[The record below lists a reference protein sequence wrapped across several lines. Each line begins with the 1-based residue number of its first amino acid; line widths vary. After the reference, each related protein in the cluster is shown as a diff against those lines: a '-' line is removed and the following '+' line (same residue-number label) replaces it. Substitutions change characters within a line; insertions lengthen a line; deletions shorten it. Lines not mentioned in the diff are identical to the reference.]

1 MRQLMKSW
9 FQGMVVASL
18 LSIVSVS
25 SFALSFGTATVDGNP
40 IEWTASDFYANM
52 HRAGDPNKVIESNLY
67 LRYDCNTQTL
77 YILVLNVNGIQA
89 IASSQDAYL
98 KYKVNPAAPQ
108 SVKGVGGDSQSFA
121 WVASGNTVVG
131 WEGSFQIAPGTYTIN
146 AHVQVWDDN
155 AAQTS
160 ATTNG
165 APNDRFIPITID
177 CDGVTNPN
185 GPNTPL
191 PPPPVTPVYSIS
203 GFTFVDSNGNGLFD
217 SGEATLSDIPVTL
230 DGSQTVNTASGYYEF
245 PGLYAGNY
253 TVAVPHLIS
262 SNGVDYV
269 LVTSQS
275 LPVSITN
282 SNISD
287 VNFGYVPVYD
297 ITGTVF
303 VDSNR
308 SGIIDN
314 GETSVL
320 AGVTVTL
327 TDGSGN
333 VIAQT
338 TTDANGYY
346 AFENLFVGTY
356 KVSVAPKIT
365 HVENAGV
372 VEYKPTASSVVT
384 IIGLNED
391 TVIDFGYAPVY
402 DIAGTVFLDTN
413 KNAAFNSPEPIFP
426 GITVYLYDSSNNP
439 VASTVTDSSGNYQF
453 EDQWAGTYSVV
464 TGGLPSGIASY
475 FTLTT
480 GSAYAITLNA
490 NSTNNNFGY
499 APETKNILDDLKSTD
514 PDGDGFSFTGTG
526 KTIGFW
532 KHQLS
537 VAITG
542 KGKAQ
547 INTGDLQ
554 AFVDNIEAFY
564 LATPFQFNDAGEFA
578 DAQKVLDST
587 SSQPLDLLK
596 KQLLGTEF
604 NQVSGRG
611 LLANPTLQTVLL
623 QWGESLVASSST
635 DAALVI
641 SAKDIFDAIN
651 NTGEI

>member
-1 MRQLMKSW
+1 MSKITKAG
-9 FQGMVVASL
+9 FQGMIIVSL

-25 SFALSFGTATVDGNP
+25 SFALSFGTAIVDGNP
-40 IEWTASDFYANM
+40 IEWSASDFYANM
-52 HRAGDPNKVIESNLY
+52 YRAGDPNKVIESNLY
-67 LRYDCNTQTL
+67 LRYDCISQTL
-77 YILVLNVNGIQA
+77 YILVLNVNGIVA
-89 IASSQDAYL
+89 ITSPQDAYL
-98 KYKVNPAAPQ
+98 KYKINPSGAQ
-108 SVKGVGGDSQSFA
+108 SFKGVGGDSQTFA
-121 WVASGNTVVG
+121 WVTSGNSVVG

-146 AHVQVWDDN
+146 AHVQVWDDS
-155 AAQTS
+155 ASQTS

-177 CDGVTNPN
+177 CSGVTYPENPE
-185 GPNTPL
+185 
-191 PPPPVTPVYSIS
+191 PPQPPVIPVYTIS
-203 GFTFVDSNGNGLFD
+203 GFTFVDGNGNGLFD

-230 DGSQTVNTASGYYEF
+230 NGTQTINTASGYYEYA
-245 PGLYAGNY
+245 GLYAGNY
-253 TVAVPHLIS
+253 AVSVPQQLTG
-262 SNGVDYV
+262 NGVDYV

-275 LPVSITN
+275 LPVSVTN
-282 SNISD
+282 STMTD

-308 SGIIDN
+308 SGAIDA

-327 TDGSGN
+327 SDAYGN
-333 VIAQT
+333 VISQT
-338 TTDANGYY
+338 VTDANGYY

-356 KVSVAPKIT
+356 KVSVSPKISNI
-365 HVENAGV
+365 ENTGV
-372 VEYKPTASSVVT
+372 VEYKTTSTSVVT

-391 TVIDFGYAPVY
+391 TVVDFGYAPVY
-402 DIAGTVFLDTN
+402 DIAGTVYLDTN
-413 KNAAFNSPEPIFP
+413 KNASFNSPEPVFP
-426 GITVYLYDSSNNP
+426 GIAVYLYDSSNNP
-439 VASTVTDSSGNYQF
+439 IASTVTDGSGNYQF

-464 TGGLPSGIASY
+464 TGGLPSSISNY

-480 GSAYAITLNA
+480 VNAYMISLNA
-490 NSTNNNFGY
+490 NSANNNFGY
-499 APETKNILDDLKSTD
+499 APDTKAILDDLKTTD
-514 PDGDGFSFTGTG
+514 PDGDGFTFTGTG

-532 KHQLS
+532 KHQLT

-547 INTGDLQ
+547 INTVDLQ
-554 AFVDNIEAFY
+554 NFVDSVEAFY
-564 LATPFQFNDAGEFA
+564 LVNPFQFNDIGEFA
-578 DAQKVLDST
+578 DAKKVLDST

-611 LLANPTLQTVLL
+611 LLTNPTLQTVLL